1 MTNEKHLGNKVLF
14 YWGKDFLF
22 FFEYIKCI
30 SDHEYQTKKKGNKE
44 MAKHNS
50 VFLIGSV
57 NWISYSKSD
66 STEKNHYVMC
76 NIKVIRKNQ
85 NTENVESD
93 RFMIICRDP
102 KMAIQLKEL
111 SENDVVKFEGTLET
125 MDIKKT
131 VECQRCDRP
140 VETTYPLVYIN
151 PTKLTK
157 LVHCNT
163 SEAAINIL
171 LSMR

>member
-66 STEKNHYVMC
+66 STEKIIMSCVILRLFVK
-76 NIKVIRKNQ
+76 IKIQ
-85 NTENVESD
+85 
-93 RFMIICRDP
+93 
-102 KMAIQLKEL
+102 KM
-111 SENDVVKFEGTLET
+111 
-125 MDIKKT
+125 
-131 VECQRCDRP
+131 
-140 VETTYPLVYIN
+140 
-151 PTKLTK
+151 
-157 LVHCNT
+157 
-163 SEAAINIL
+163 
-171 LSMR
+171 